1 VDPVDDIEQA
11 VMAAVVATAKAQ
23 TDGIGPQSSFR
34 DLGIDSLE
42 FIVVV
47 QAVEEALGI
56 LLPDEQTA
64 IASTV
69 GDLIEISRVARTKV

>member
-1 VDPVDDIEQA
+1 VDPTDDIERA
-11 VMAAVVATAKAQ
+11 VMAAVVAAAKTQ

-64 IASTV
+64 MASTV
-69 GDLIEISRVARTKV
+69 GDLIEISRRVRQ